1 MLILGHECTLDVDC
15 DMWVSLYKHKKHLKE
30 AELLSCALHLIAF
43 HIYMVRTNWTI
54 IPNAPRSLLP
64 LWNTCPDISPKL
76 LKALMKPILDMPE
89 VCAPPYCKMPWGN
102 NAKTKKKPKN
112 QPRISKRAM
121 PGHDLSSGFLPV
133 QGLTC
138 DETELLYWAIC
149 TLNTVTSFWGQLNLA
164 LSTQGRRPLHNS
176 IWTQMG

>member
-102 NAKTKKKPKN
+102 NAKTKKKTKKPTKN
-112 QPRISKRAM
+112 KQESNARTWSIKWLPTCSGPHLWWNRAAV
-121 PGHDLSSGFLPV
+121 LSH
-133 QGLTC
+133 
-138 DETELLYWAIC
+138 
-149 TLNTVTSFWGQLNLA
+149 
-164 LSTQGRRPLHNS
+164 LHS
-176 IWTQMG
+176 